1 MFGELL
7 VLSFQKIL
15 LMEIAKINNAFDNQI
30 RSERKYSIDK
40 ELFNLTLDFTI
51 NDYRRFR
58 TEKYWNTLDSLETVQ
73 DKKLYTL
80 TCVRYYVKKMR

>member
-1 MFGELL
+1 
-7 VLSFQKIL
+7 
-15 LMEIAKINNAFDNQI
+15 MEIAKINNAFDNQI
-30 RSERKYSIDK
+30 RSERKYSVDK
-40 ELFNLTLDFTI
+40 ELFNLTIDFSI

-58 TEKYWNTLDSLETVQ
+58 TEKYWNTLDSLETTQ

>member
-1 MFGELL
+1 
-7 VLSFQKIL
+7 
-15 LMEIAKINNAFDNQI
+15 MEIAKINNAFDNQI

>member
-1 MFGELL
+1 
-7 VLSFQKIL
+7 
-15 LMEIAKINNAFDNQI
+15 MEIAKINNAFDSQI

-58 TEKYWNTLDSLETVQ
+58 TEKYWNTLDSLDTAQ

-80 TCVRYYVKKMR
+80 TCVRYYIKKMR

>member
-1 MFGELL
+1 
-7 VLSFQKIL
+7 
-15 LMEIAKINNAFDNQI
+15 MEIAKINNAFDNQI
-30 RSERKYSIDK
+30 RSERKYSVDK
-40 ELFNLTLDFTI
+40 ELFNLTLDFSI

-58 TEKYWNTLDSLETVQ
+58 TEKYWNTLDSLETTQ